1 MFKYM
6 RTFSLAI
13 LITLFSPLFSVA
25 QTGCPG
31 CQTQVPAGLPA
42 DTVYLPGLPDG
53 QFGVPYD
60 ESISFRLPKTTTPV
74 YALDSITQ
82 PGLVIS
88 KFEIVAID
96 GLPAGLHWQP
106 SKSVFDMATE
116 TDGCLRIC
124 GTPFEHD
131 SFSLIVTL
139 RATIFFLT
147 QEATFPMKLYVAPK
161 VSNTAGFSMADPEGC
176 GTTTVS
182 FTNLLP
188 SGGNPGITYEWD
200 FGDGSPVF
208 TGENPPPHTYTGE
221 GTYEVSCKTVID
233 TTGYRLENIRV
244 LQAACSDAFGLGLPD
259 MYIQILAPNSGGLLF
274 DSSPDVPNV
283 TLPHTFNAGLLLGNG
298 NYQLRV
304 MDEDSGVEGADDECG
319 TVSFNFLSNDTIV
332 AGGLVVVM
340 NIIHP
345 VEEILSRDTVVVHP
359 MPVAPGLITPNGSAA
374 CAGATNLVLV
384 SSYGSGNEWLRNDA
398 LISGATDFFYKPT
411 QTGYYQARIIS
422 QEGCVSTSDS
432 TLITFYAPP
441 AEPVWY
447 NYNNSLRLYDTTAL
461 PNQYALQWYKSS
473 NPIPGETGIWYCSK
487 SNGYYGL
494 VVTDLETGC
503 TSSYFNL
510 VQYNPAYDCTVST
523 DAPATPGLAV
533 YPNPASGEIYVN
545 VPAAAKEG
553 IVCIYDQIGRQVL
566 TTSWTDEQRI
576 RLDVSALGEGAYW
589 LEVMGGEYRYSGKVF
604 ILR

>member
-1 MFKYM
+1 MFKHM

-13 LITLFSPLFSVA
+13 LITLLFPLFSAA

-31 CQTQVPAGLPA
+31 CQTEVPPGLPA

-53 QFGVPYD
+53 QFGAPYD

-74 YALDSITQ
+74 YALDSVTQ
-82 PGLVIS
+82 PGLAIS

-106 SKSVFDMATE
+106 NKSVFDMTTE

-131 SFSLIVTL
+131 SFSLSVTL

-147 QEATFPMKLYVAPK
+147 QEATFPMKLYIAPK
-161 VSNTAGFSMADPEGC
+161 VSNTAGFSLTDPEGC
-176 GTTTVS
+176 GSTTVS
-182 FTNLLP
+182 FTNLIP
-188 SGGNPGITYEWD
+188 SGGNPGISYEWD

-208 TGENPPPHTYTGE
+208 TGENPPPHTYSGE
-221 GTYEVSCKTVID
+221 GMYEVSCKTVID
-233 TTGYRLENIRV
+233 TIGYRLESIRV

-259 MYIQILAPNSGGLLF
+259 MYIQISAPNNGGLLF

-283 TLPHTFNAGLLLGNG
+283 TLPYSFNVGLTLGNG

-304 MDEDSGVEGADDECG
+304 VDEDSGVEGADDECG
-319 TVSFNFLSNDTIV
+319 SVSFNLLSNDTIV
-332 AGGLVVVM
+332 AGGLIVVM

-345 VEEILSRDTVVVHP
+345 VEEIISRDTVIVHP
-359 MPVAPGLITPNGSAA
+359 MPVTPVLLTPNGSSA
-374 CAGATNLVLV
+374 CAGATNLILV
-384 SSYGSGNEWLRNDA
+384 SSYGSGNEWLRNNA
-398 LISGATDFFYKPT
+398 LIGGATDFFYKPA

-422 QEGCVSTSDS
+422 QDGCVATSDS
-432 TLITFYAPP
+432 TLITFFEHP

-447 NYNNSLRLYDTTAL
+447 NYNNSLRVYDTTAL

-473 NPIPGETGIWYCSK
+473 NPIPGETGIWYCTK

-510 VQYNPAYDCTVST
+510 VPYNPAYDCTVSA
-523 DAPATPGLAV
+523 DSPVTPGLSV
-533 YPNPASGEIYVN
+533 YPNPATSDLYVQL
-545 VPAAAKEG
+545 PAMVSECT
-553 IVCIYDQIGRQVL
+553 VSIYDMTGRVVQ
-566 TTSWTDEQRI
+566 TTNWTDTQQV
-576 RLDVSALGEGAYW
+576 RLDVSTLGEGIYW
-589 LEVMGGEYRYSGKVF
+589 LEVWSEEYRYSGKFV
-604 ILR
+604 RR